1 MAKIVSYTGPAQR
14 RIVRSVDLAQ
24 HGIISPDLIFSQ
36 ERGFF
41 QSLPDVVAVFLLS
54 LGDFVSYEGE
64 TLADIWQHNAA
75 PEASPEVLGVQLGG
89 GPVLTGV
96 VEVPAGGDASTAAL
110 RELGTTVGKALPGDD
125 SRVAG
130 AVQASSVPGTNRVF
144 VRNNSG
150 DITGIELEENEL
162 VMGTDA
168 GIGKVTVSGLGTL
181 IETEGIGV
189 GVADLT
195 DVNLVGS
202 SNPGWYLAA
211 TPSEGQPYA
220 FRPLPTFGGGG
231 GGGVEGERSGV
242 AQAFY
247 QFVDEKCV
255 LDLTMET
262 QIEVVCFLP
271 TGIVLDEILLP
282 EAVDGGFTLT
292 LFGEDQID
300 RSTIV
305 YNTDIKSGAENVS
318 VSALGIL
325 DPTWG
330 VEIKFYPW
338 YDEIETVFKWGA
350 LIRPSEYFSGNPSAS
365 VVFELSAGTI
375 VGNKDDGT
383 TYLVDHSEVTPEYI
397 YLGHSGGDY
406 SMTEHTTKRIIRA
419 VGSGEVG
426 IVAGFGQTVVSASG
440 NFGVAEG
447 GTVVVVA
454 APGGVCYLSG
464 DLVAVDPPA

>member
-54 LGDFVSYEGE
+54 LGDFASYEGE

-75 PEASPEVLGVQLGG
+75 PEASPEVLGVQLGS

-96 VEVPAGGDASTAAL
+96 VEVPAGGDAGTAAL
-110 RELGTTVGKALPGDD
+110 RQLGTTSGKALPGDD
-125 SRVAG
+125 ARVAG

-162 VMGTDA
+162 VMGTGA

-181 IETEGIGV
+181 IETEGVGV
-189 GVADLT
+189 GLADLT
-195 DVNLVGS
+195 DMNLAGS

-211 TPSEGQPYA
+211 TPLESQPYA

-231 GGGVEGERSGV
+231 GGGGEGERSGV

-247 QFVDEKCV
+247 QFIDGKHV

-262 QIEVVCFLP
+262 QTEIFCHLP
-271 TGIVLDEILLP
+271 TGIVLDEILIP
-282 EAVDGGFTLT
+282 EEIDGGFTLY
-292 LFGEDQID
+292 LSADDQID

-305 YNTDIKSGAENVS
+305 NNTDVKSGAEVVD

-325 DPTWG
+325 DPTWS
-330 VEIKFYPW
+330 VEIQFYPW
-338 YDEIETVFKWGA
+338 YDDIASYLRWGA
-350 LIRPSEYFSGNPSAS
+350 RILPPEYSSGNPSAS
-365 VVFELSAGTI
+365 VVFELDAGTI

-383 TYLVDHSEVTPEYI
+383 TYVVDHAGVDPEYV

-406 SMTEHTTKRIIRA
+406 AMAPHTTKRIIRA
-419 VGSGEVG
+419 TGSGEVG
-426 IVAGFGQTVVSASG
+426 IVAGLGQTVVSASG
-440 NFGVAEG
+440 DFGVAEG